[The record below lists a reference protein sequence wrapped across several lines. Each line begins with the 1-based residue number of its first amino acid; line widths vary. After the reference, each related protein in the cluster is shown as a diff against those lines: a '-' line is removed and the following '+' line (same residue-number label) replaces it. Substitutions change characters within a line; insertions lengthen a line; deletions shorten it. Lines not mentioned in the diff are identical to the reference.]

1 MNSFSEAQRLY
12 HSRFQ
17 HDGCGVGF
25 NSDISGSGSSKI
37 LQTGLK
43 AVMGPAYTREVT
55 RCARNGDWEGLWSGF
70 QWPMRQRAYVSAGNN
85 LRRRQELGVRVL
97 LRGRIEESDRRQQ
110 FFCCHM
116 GEETQMDYGLSIR
129 PDISGISTRS
139 VRSVCWSRSSSRK
152 PVSQNHNSGKIQIAD
167 RSLMKSTTGNGK

>member
-37 LQTGLK
+37 LQIGLK
-43 AVMGPAYTREVT
+43 AVMGPTHTRAVT
-55 RCARNGDWEGLWSGF
+55 SCARNGDREGLWSGF
-70 QWPMRQRAYVSAGNN
+70 PWRMRQRAYVSAGNN